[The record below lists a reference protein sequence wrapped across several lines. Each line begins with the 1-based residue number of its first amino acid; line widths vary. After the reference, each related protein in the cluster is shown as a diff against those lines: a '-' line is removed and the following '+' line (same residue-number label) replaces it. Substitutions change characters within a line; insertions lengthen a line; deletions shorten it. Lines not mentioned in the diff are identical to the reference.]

1 MKKILKKI
9 KNKKGFTLIELLV
22 AAAIFSILILA
33 ATGVFIKTMNVQKKA
48 LAIQEVQDNIS
59 YTMEMISKEIRMMS
73 EITTDNKPNGTPE
86 LQFKNSKDQDIV
98 YSLDSGQL
106 MRSVDGNDQSITS
119 ESVDVTEL
127 TFYVNDWDLTNDPKS
142 QPTVTVNMVMEISD
156 GAFGKAS
163 ARLQTTLSGR
173 IYEN

>member
-1 MKKILKKI
+1 MKIFFKKIE
-9 KNKKGFTLIELLV
+9 NKKGFTLVELLV
-22 AAAIFSILILA
+22 SAAIFSILILA
-33 ATGVFIKTMNVQKKA
+33 ATGIFVKIMNVQKKA

-73 EITTDNKPNGTPE
+73 EITTKNTASDT
-86 LQFKNSKDQDIV
+86 LVFKNSKDPVQNIV
-98 YSLDSGQL
+98 YSLSGGQL
-106 MRSVDGNDQSITS
+106 MRSVDGGIQYPITS
-119 ESVDVTEL
+119 SKVEVTDL
-127 TFYVNDWDLTNDPKS
+127 TFYINDWNLTTGP